1 MQSIKSERM
10 NICVIGRTNVGKS
23 TVINRIIGQDVS
35 IISDLPGTTTDPVNK
50 RFELIPAG
58 PVTFFDTPGYDDEST
73 LAQQRVSATLKVI
86 FHSDLAIL
94 VLDHT
99 GLAEKD
105 LFYIQK
111 LQQMNMPFIVLWNKA
126 DLAPIDQTT
135 HQYCEKNN
143 ITLLEYPFLKDELI
157 KTISHLKQQNQA
169 YIIRDLL
176 SPGDQIVQV
185 MPIDDAAPAGRI
197 ILPQVMVLREVLDA
211 TAVGVCCTEKELS
224 HTLSLLSQKPAL
236 VITDSQAVDIVTQ
249 TISPDTLMTTY
260 SILFARYKGDL
271 SVFLE
276 GLSALKSLK
285 PDDEVLI
292 WESCSHNVTHSDI
305 GEVKIPNWLKKHLG
319 FAVRTT
325 KLGGSDYPDDLQK
338 YKMVIHC
345 GGCMATRTEILRRVH
360 LCTRAGIPIT
370 NYGLII
376 CQMQGCLPRAIEIF
390 QRKNGDD
397 TIQFPSG
404 ANVGA
409 GFQPARNIN
418 PEDTI

>member
-1 MQSIKSERM
+1 M
-10 NICVIGRTNVGKS
+10 NICVIGKTNVGKS

-35 IISDLPGTTTDPVNK
+35 IISDLPGTTTDPVTK

-58 PVTFFDTPGYDDEST
+58 SVTFFDTPGYDDDSS

-94 VLDHT
+94 VLDNT

-111 LQQMNMPFIVLWNKA
+111 LLQMNMPFIALWNKA
-126 DLAPIDQTT
+126 DLAHIDKNTRK
-135 HQYCEKNN
+135 YCDKHK
-143 ITLLEYPFLKDELI
+143 ITLLEYPQLKEELI
-157 KTISHLKQQNQA
+157 KVITSIKQQNMA

-176 SPGDQIVQV
+176 SPGDLIVQV
-185 MPIDDAAPAGRI
+185 IPIDDAAPAGRI
-197 ILPQVMVLREVLDA
+197 ILPQVMVLRELLDVGA
-211 TAVGVCCTEKELS
+211 IGVCTTEKELAQ
-224 HTLSLLSQKPAL
+224 TLSLLTQKPRL
-236 VITDSQAVDIVTQ
+236 VVTDSQAVDIVTK

-276 GLSALKSLK
+276 GLSALKNLK
-285 PDDEVLI
+285 PADEVLI

-319 FAVRTT
+319 FEVRCS
-325 KLGGSDYPDDLQK
+325 KLGGSDYPDDLPK
-338 YKMVIHC
+338 YKLVIHC

-390 QRKNGDD
+390 QRKNG
-397 TIQFPSG
+397 TIANFSPS
-404 ANVGA
+404 VG
-409 GFQPARNIN
+409 GDGNRPVNSETTKN
-418 PEDTI
+418 PEDTK